1 MYTQEKNKYKEW
13 EVEFSFHIYGRN
25 PVGGNGLAFW
35 YTKNQVKLGNVFGAN
50 DHWNGLG
57 LFFDTYDPTGNRNMP
72 YIMAIVN
79 DGSKGFNDLKGQSSS
94 VAGACYRAVRNALD
108 AVYVKVSYT
117 SDEKLS
123 VDIDFT
129 KEGERY
135 ENCFTATNV
144 KLPSDNYFGV
154 SAESGEYADDHEL
167 VSFET
172 FELNPKAKENIK
184 ARYKAHPEDFK
195 LSDEQKKHI
204 KDAEKKVD
212 KIKHKDDKPSNTPY
226 QPTVEGEAKL
236 INTIRETQYKIIE
249 SLDNLHTRLGSSSG
263 SNNVVSSDSP
273 GSKHISDKVDEIANK
288 VNVLTAELKVMTEAL
303 TLITQ
308 QLSNGLSPSRDAAG
322 VQDAIN
328 DIKSRLNNI
337 DSRTLSQ
344 HQTVTSHLE
353 KQTQQLTSQPGTP
366 FWQYLFWMV
375 ITQLFITVGYNLY
388 RKRTDKDD
396 KKFI

>member
-1 MYTQEKNKYKEW
+1 MHLPPSSTISMSISISVLAFLSLSLQSVAAYELPNLPLAKRRHDYRLSAKHPYFFPDNKTIPFWSYEGNTAPVPHYIRLASSVPGQKGTMYTQEKNKYKEW
-13 EVEFSFHIYGRN
+13 EIEFSFHIYGRN

-195 LSDEQKKHI
+195 LSDDQKKHI

-212 KIKHKDDKPSNTPY
+212 KIKHKEDKPSSTPY
-226 QPTVEGEAKL
+226 QPTVEGEVGL
-236 INTIRETQYKIIE
+236 FLLNC
-249 SLDNLHTRLGSSSG
+249 SM
-263 SNNVVSSDSP
+263 
-273 GSKHISDKVDEIANK
+273 AN
-288 VNVLTAELKVMTEAL
+288 
-303 TLITQ
+303 
-308 QLSNGLSPSRDAAG
+308 PPYCR
-322 VQDAIN
+322 
-328 DIKSRLNNI
+328 
-337 DSRTLSQ
+337 
-344 HQTVTSHLE
+344 
-353 KQTQQLTSQPGTP
+353 
-366 FWQYLFWMV
+366 
-375 ITQLFITVGYNLY
+375 
-388 RKRTDKDD
+388 
-396 KKFI
+396 